1 MSEVETEAEATAES
15 TGPLDLGDA
24 DLRGFA
30 PIDPGRY
37 NAEIIEIKWD
47 AVRNPGK
54 VPIGTPMLKAQFK
67 VINPQIDGEVTDQD
81 RRVFTQYVN
90 PPKDYHPQKRATM
103 LGMIARFFIALGFTE
118 EDVRKPSFDPDFEEL
133 KGTPV
138 VVTLGREPKK
148 DRGGN
153 VVDGEFNNPV
163 KKVDVAGKLEEA
175 EGSGL
180 L

>member
-1 MSEVETEAEATAES
+1 MSETDVETEAT

-24 DLRGFA
+24 DIRGFA

-47 AVRNPGK
+47 AVKNPGGK
-54 VPIGTPMLKAQFK
+54 LPVGTPMLKVQFK
-67 VINPQIDGEVTDQD
+67 VINPQINNEVTDQD

-103 LGMIARFFIALGFTE
+103 LGMLARFFMALGFTE
-118 EDVRKPSFDPDFEEL
+118 EDVRKPSFNPDFKEL
-133 KGTPV
+133 EGTPV

-148 DRGGN
+148 DKGGN
-153 VVDGEFNNPV
+153 IVEGEFNNPV
-163 KKVDVAGKLEEA
+163 KKVDVAGKLEEVA
-175 EGSGL
+175 GGGL